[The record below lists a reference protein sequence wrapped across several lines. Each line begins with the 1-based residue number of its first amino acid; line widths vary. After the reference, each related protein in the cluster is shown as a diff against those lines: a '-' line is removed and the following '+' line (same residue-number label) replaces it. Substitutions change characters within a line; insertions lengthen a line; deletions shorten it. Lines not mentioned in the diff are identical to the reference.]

1 MHDWPVW
8 LFLICM
14 FSGTVS
20 ALDRNLALQTYFYI
34 ILTFA
39 ALFYIGKG
47 LCDSDQDR
55 NTLCM
60 VICICGSLI
69 ALIGSIELY
78 YGRNILYERFINN
91 PFYER
96 FIGPSLPIGLERY
109 ERYTCRPMSTQL
121 EPSIFAAYL
130 LFCLP
135 FSLYFFKNKSIY
147 LRLLGI
153 LSSLLYIVM
162 IILSLSRIALLGLIA
177 SLSVYLWYNKH
188 KKIILVVLMCL
199 ILLMLAG
206 SCCPN
211 SKLSRFGVAEMV
223 YGRYDSIISEH
234 RSSRVIMTA
243 RIIKENPLFG
253 IGFNHFRIRFNEY
266 CNEKEKGNVPYEYM
280 IPDNMYLTFLAE
292 TGIVGTA
299 GFLIFIFLLFKQ
311 AIKAFKRLGDGS
323 QRQFLLVVITAL
335 VGLLVNMAAYEL
347 FYWYNPYMLF
357 CLACGLIASVIKD
370 ERLINRD

>member
-1 MHDWPVW
+1 
-8 LFLICM
+8 
-14 FSGTVS
+14 
-20 ALDRNLALQTYFYI
+20 
-34 ILTFA
+34 
-39 ALFYIGKG
+39 
-47 LCDSDQDR
+47 
-55 NTLCM
+55 
-60 VICICGSLI
+60 
-69 ALIGSIELY
+69 
-78 YGRNILYERFINN
+78 
-91 PFYER
+91 
-96 FIGPSLPIGLERY
+96 
-109 ERYTCRPMSTQL
+109 
-121 EPSIFAAYL
+121 
-130 LFCLP
+130 
-135 FSLYFFKNKSIY
+135 
-147 LRLLGI
+147 
-153 LSSLLYIVM
+153 
-162 IILSLSRIALLGLIA
+162 
-177 SLSVYLWYNKH
+177 
-188 KKIILVVLMCL
+188 
-199 ILLMLAG
+199 
-206 SCCPN
+206 
-211 SKLSRFGVAEMV
+211 
-223 YGRYDSIISEH
+223 
-234 RSSRVIMTA
+234 MTA